1 MRLQNGD
8 ADACVPYKGNVEW
21 IKSLVKQGDL
31 EASVEAALGKAFRA
45 VDRAE
50 GQLARVTLLRSA
62 RPPSA
67 LRQWVDTHPWAALR
81 LAQALK
87 AAGGVGVGAFALA
100 SARLP
105 SAARALVALAMGLA
119 MALYGL
125 RNGSLDASGAA
136 GAGLVGWGTM
146 GADPRVGL
154 LVILFFLSSSQ
165 LTAWKSGRKAGL
177 DEEHKGGKGRRDW
190 RQVGCNGAVPTVL
203 ALAAAA
209 VSGAVPGALGGG
221 APRAYTALAGATL
234 GYLSCCCA
242 DTWASEVG
250 VLSKRTPRLI
260 TTLRPVRRGTNGG
273 VSALGLGASLAGGLF
288 IGLSAVG
295 LSLPL
300 GLAQPALIAICAA
313 GGLLGSLVDSLCGA
327 TLQYSGYSWELEK
340 VVQRPGDGVA
350 RISGRPLL
358 DNNQVN
364 LLSASI
370 TACIISAACLNVL

>member
-1 MRLQNGD
+1 M
-8 ADACVPYKGNVEW
+8 
-21 IKSLVKQGDL
+21 
-31 EASVEAALGKAFRA
+31 VEACQKTEVENRRSRCDA
-45 VDRAE
+45 V
-50 GQLARVTLLRSA
+50 QLIPKFDVSA
-62 RPPSA
+62 HVR
-67 LRQWVDTHPWAALR
+67 
-81 LAQALK
+81 
-87 AAGGVGVGAFALA
+87 G
-100 SARLP
+100 
-105 SAARALVALAMGLA
+105 
-119 MALYGL
+119 
-125 RNGSLDASGAA
+125 
-136 GAGLVGWGTM
+136 
-146 GADPRVGL
+146 
-154 LVILFFLSSSQ
+154 
-165 LTAWKSGRKAGL
+165 
-177 DEEHKGGKGRRDW
+177 DW

-209 VSGAVPGALGGG
+209 VSGGVPGALGGG

-288 IGLSAVG
+288 IGLCAVG

-300 GLAQPALIAICAA
+300 GLAQPALIAVCAV